1 MNLQKM
7 MKQAQEMQTKFA
19 RMQEELGH
27 QEMEGQAGGGM
38 VKATVSGKGE
48 LRKLTID
55 PKIVDPEDVE
65 MLEDLVIAAFNDA
78 KGKMDE
84 HANAEMQKMTSGMGL
99 PPGMKLPF

>member
-7 MKQAQEMQTKFA
+7 MKQAQEMQNKFSK
-19 RMQEELGH
+19 MQEELGH

-38 VKATVSGKGE
+38 VKAVVSGKGE
-48 LRKLTID
+48 LRKLSID
-55 PKIVDPEDVE
+55 PKIVDADDVE

-78 KGKMDE
+78 KGKMDDY
-84 HANAEMQKMTSGMGL
+84 ANAEMQKMSSGLGL